1 MERCKSATHW
11 NDIPKAG
18 RIALIVLGGTDLG
31 LRAWSLVDLV
41 RRPATEVQGH
51 KGLWAVV
58 LALVNSVGV
67 LPTIYLTKARRR

>member
-1 MERCKSATHW
+1 MEKCKSATHW

-18 RIALIVLGGTDLG
+18 RITLIVLGGTDLG